1 MNRNKTLL
9 ISTLLVSFGLAACS
23 GKPGGVVCKVNCGG
37 GGNATVSFTLAAVP
51 FTPPPSTSI
60 LSFALTIS
68 GISLTPASGGNAVNI
83 PLNAAT
89 FIVDLTRLQS
99 DSAFLGQV
107 LANVPA
113 GTYNKITV
121 GVTGVVVTYCTDLG
135 GTSGC
140 DTNSVAQVLQ
150 ALTTPTTSSF
160 SATFTNNQQAAVQI
174 QFNFGKAI
182 TISGTQPQVVS
193 KVDLTTANVMTASTL
208 APTSSTS
215 SLAAGQL
222 DFVDD
227 VTGVVTAASTT
238 SVTVQTSTHGSI
250 IAKAN
255 SSSLAVTNCVTTNAA
270 CPPAVG
276 QFASIDAVLN
286 ADGTFTLVEFDP
298 IAPTSSDWI
307 EGILTTTPSSSTQ
320 FQIVTNDI
328 SLASTGSLIGANLS
342 VGAPVKVT
350 LSNTVK
356 SFLVDGKGF
365 PVPAASNFA
374 GSVDASV
381 IVPGQT
387 VALHVTGFTAASGA
401 VPASATVDTVVL
413 RFTRVAG
420 AVSTVAAAIL
430 NIQSLP
436 PFFGPA
442 LTYEVQLSSGSP
454 STNYDGVP
462 DASSLGG
469 QNASIRALYFG
480 PTVVPAFSA
489 AKVRKQ

>member
-1 MNRNKTLL
+1 MNRNKAL
-9 ISTLLVSFGLAACS
+9 LLVLLLASLSLAACS
-23 GKPGGVVCKVNCGG
+23 GPITGTVCTVNCG

-51 FTPPPSTSI
+51 FAPPPGTSI
-60 LSFALTIS
+60 LSFAVTVS
-68 GISLTPASGGNAVNI
+68 GISLTPASGGNDVNI

-89 FIVDLTRLQS
+89 YVVDLTRLQS

-107 LANVPA
+107 LANVPT

-121 GVTGVVVTYCTDLG
+121 GVTSAVVTYCTDLG

-140 DTNSVAQVLQ
+140 DTGSVAQVLQ
-150 ALTTPTTSSF
+150 ALVTPATSSF
-160 SATFTNNQQAAVQI
+160 SATLTAGQQTAVQI
-174 QFNFGKAI
+174 QFNFANAI

-193 KVDLTTANVMTASTL
+193 KVDLTAPNVLTASTL

-227 VTGVVTAASTT
+227 VTGVVTAASAT

-250 IAKAN
+250 SAVAN
-255 SSSLAVTNCVTTNAA
+255 SSSLAVANCVTTPGTA
-270 CPPAVG
+270 CVPAVG

-286 ADGTFTLVEFDP
+286 SDGTFTLLEFDP
-298 IAPTSSDWI
+298 IAPASSDWI
-307 EGILTTTPSSSTQ
+307 EGIVTATPSSSTQ

-328 SLASTGSLIGANLS
+328 SLASSGSLIGANLG
-342 VGAPVKVT
+342 VAPVQVT
-350 LSNTVK
+350 LNNVNP
-356 SFLVDGKGF
+356 FLVDGKGLTV
-365 PVPAASNFA
+365 PVSTFA
-374 GSVDASV
+374 NSTDASV

-387 VALHVTGFTAASGA
+387 VALHVTKFTAAAGA
-401 VPASATVDTVVL
+401 VPAAATVDTVVL
-413 RFTRVAG
+413 RFTRVA
-420 AVSTVAAAIL
+420 ASVSTVAVPIL

-436 PFFGPA
+436 PFFGSA
-442 LTYEVQLSSGSP
+442 VTYEVQLSSGSP
-454 STNYDGVP
+454 SSNYDGVP
-462 DASSLGG
+462 DASGLTG
-469 QNASIRALYFG
+469 QNVSMRALYFG